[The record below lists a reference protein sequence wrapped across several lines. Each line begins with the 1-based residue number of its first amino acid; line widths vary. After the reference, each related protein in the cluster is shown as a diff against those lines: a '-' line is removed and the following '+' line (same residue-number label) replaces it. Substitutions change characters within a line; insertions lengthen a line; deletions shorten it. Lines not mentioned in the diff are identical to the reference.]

1 MKNLVEDRSGARRLV
16 KELDCAAGKA
26 IQDHSFQTEREIE
39 RLKAENE
46 GFISGVDFMQSIILS
61 YFKD

>member
-1 MKNLVEDRSGARRLV
+1 MKNVVEDRSGARLV
-16 KELDCAAGKA
+16 KELDRAAGKA
-26 IQDHSFQTEREIE
+26 IEDHTQQTDREIE